1 MPVNTT
7 SRYRQTLVFVDDRP
21 VEESGSAAGVV
32 YFGQR
37 RPIRFRDD
45 VDTIAHQ
52 VVDGD
57 TLQGLANIH
66 YQGFPDPSSLWW
78 IIAEFQVIP
87 IIDPTRRLKAGTM
100 LMIPSA
106 TLVSRLLHGSATT
119 Q

>member
-1 MPVNTT
+1 MSSSPT
-7 SRYRQTLVFVDDRP
+7 SRYHQTLVFIDDLP
-21 VEESGSAAGVV
+21 VEEGGRASGVV
-32 YFGQR
+32 YYGHR

-45 VDTIAHQ
+45 DDTVAHQ

-66 YQGFPDPSSLWW
+66 YQGFKDPSSFWW

-87 IIDPTRRLKAGTM
+87 IIDPTRRLKAGTV

-106 TLVSRLLHGSATT
+106 TLVSRLLHGTVVSP
-119 Q
+119 